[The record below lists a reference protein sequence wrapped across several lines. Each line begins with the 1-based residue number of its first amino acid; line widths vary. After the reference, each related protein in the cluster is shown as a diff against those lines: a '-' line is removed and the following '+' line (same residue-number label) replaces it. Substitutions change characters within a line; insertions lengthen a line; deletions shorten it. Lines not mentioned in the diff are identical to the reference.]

1 MPKDFPPPINIRVFD
16 SRFGKS
22 LIGLHEIQSLEKFE
36 VPAAESQS
44 HGESSTRRKHS
55 SLLFLPFFILN
66 SKRNHWTVSVPA
78 DDTERQST
86 EVKRKKSAKTD
97 QEVIVTEQH
106 SKENEIRLNASWKQ
120 NNNLERS
127 LNVVY
132 EDTGREN
139 VRFVLVKFL
148 AKI

>member
-1 MPKDFPPPINIRVFD
+1 M
-16 SRFGKS
+16 
-22 LIGLHEIQSLEKFE
+22 
-36 VPAAESQS
+36 
-44 HGESSTRRKHS
+44 
-55 SLLFLPFFILN
+55 
-66 SKRNHWTVSVPA
+66 
-78 DDTERQST
+78 
-86 EVKRKKSAKTD
+86 KRKKSAKTD

-106 SKENEIRLNASWKQ
+106 SKENEIRLNA
-120 NNNLERS
+120 NLERS